1 MDTSD
6 LKGKTV
12 LVTGAA
18 RGLGA
23 AFACVLAKA
32 GCNVIMT
39 GRLTEQLT
47 STAEGIRLQ
56 SGHSP
61 ETHLLD
67 LAETGAANAFGEKIA
82 AAYPK
87 LDILINNGAQWL
99 AGRMDDYDAYSV
111 NTTINAAATG
121 TFLLTRKLVPS
132 LEASGAG
139 DIVNIV
145 STSGIAN
152 RPNSGAAVPYRMAKH
167 AQTGMTD
174 GLREELKGRPVRVHA
189 IYPPDLETVTPLDEE
204 AWNAPRKAG
213 DMVTSRDV
221 VEAALFALTRPRNVT
236 MASIMLDSD
245 SDHTWG

>member
-1 MDTSD
+1 MDASA

-12 LVTGAA
+12 LFTGAA

-23 AFACVLAKA
+23 AFSCILAEA
-32 GCNVIMT
+32 GCKVIMT
-39 GRLTEQLT
+39 GRLTEALT
-47 STAEGIRLQ
+47 STAEAIRLRC
-56 SGHSP
+56 GVKP

-67 LAETGAANAFGEKIA
+67 LADVGSANTFGEEIA

-99 AGRMDDYDAYSV
+99 SGKMDEYDAYAV
-111 NTTINAAATG
+111 NSTINAAATG
-121 TFLLTRKLVPS
+121 TFLLTRKLVPA

-139 DIVNIV
+139 DIINIV

-152 RPNSGAAVPYRMAKH
+152 RPNSGASVPYRMAKH

-174 GLREELKGRPVRVHA
+174 GLREELKGRTVRVHA

-204 AWNAPRKAG
+204 AWNAPRKGG

-236 MASIMLDSD
+236 AASIVLDSD
-245 SDHTWG
+245 SDHT

>member
-1 MDTSD
+1 MDTSG
-6 LKGKTV
+6 LKGKTA

-23 AFACVLAKA
+23 AFACVLAQA

-47 STAEGIRLQ
+47 STAEGIRLR

-99 AGRMDDYDAYSV
+99 AGRMDDYDAYAV

-167 AQTGMTD
+167 AQAGMAD
-174 GLREELKGRPVRVHA
+174 GLREELKDRPVRVHA

-236 MASIMLDSD
+236 MASIVLDSD

>member
-1 MDTSD
+1 MQRHHDGPSD
-6 LKGKTV
+6 R
-12 LVTGAA
+12 AA
-18 RGLGA
+18 HQHGRRHPA
-23 AFACVLAKA
+23 AQ
-32 GCNVIMT
+32 
-39 GRLTEQLT
+39 RP
-47 STAEGIRLQ
+47 
-56 SGHSP
+56 HSP

-67 LAETGAANAFGEKIA
+67 LAETGAANAFGEQIA

-99 AGRMDDYDAYSV
+99 AGSMDDYDAYAV

-152 RPNSGAAVPYRMAKH
+152 RPNSGAARPF
-167 AQTGMTD
+167 TD
-174 GLREELKGRPVRVHA
+174 GQARSGRHGRWLARRTQRQPVRVHA

-204 AWNAPRKAG
+204 AWNAHEKLGG

-236 MASIMLDSD
+236 MASIVLDSD
-245 SDHTWG
+245 SDHSWG

>member
-67 LAETGAANAFGEKIA
+67 LAETGAANGFGEKIA

-236 MASIMLDSD
+236 MASIVLDSD

>member
-1 MDTSD
+1 MDAD
-6 LKGKTV
+6 QLKGKTV

-23 AFACVLAKA
+23 AFACVLAEA
-32 GCNVIMT
+32 GCHVIMT

-47 STAEGIRLQ
+47 STAEGIRLRT
-56 SGHSP
+56 GHKP

-67 LAETGAANAFGEKIA
+67 LAETGAANVFGEQIA

-99 AGRMDDYDAYSV
+99 AGNMDEYDAYAV

-132 LEASGAG
+132 LAASGAG

-152 RPNSGAAVPYRMAKH
+152 RPNSGASVAYRMAKH
-167 AQTGMTD
+167 AQTGMSD
-174 GLREELKGRPVRVHA
+174 GLREELKGQPVRVHA
-189 IYPPDLETVTPLDEE
+189 IYPPDLETVTPLDDE
-204 AWNAPRKAG
+204 AWNAARSDG
-213 DMVTSRDV
+213 DMATSRDV
-221 VEAALFALTRPRNVT
+221 VDAALFALTRPRNVT
-236 MASIMLDSD
+236 VASIVLDSD
-245 SDHTWG
+245 NDHTWG

>member
-167 AQTGMTD
+167 AQTGMAD
-174 GLREELKGRPVRVHA
+174 GLREELKDRPVRVHA

-236 MASIMLDSD
+236 MASIVLDSD

>member
-236 MASIMLDSD
+236 MASIVLDSD

>member
-213 DMVTSRDV
+213 EMVTSRDV

-236 MASIMLDSD
+236 MASIVLDSD
-245 SDHTWG
+245 NDHTWG

>member
-1 MDTSD
+1 MDASA

-23 AFACVLAKA
+23 AFACVLADA
-32 GCNVIMT
+32 GCKVIMT
-39 GRLTEQLT
+39 GRLTEALT
-47 STAEGIRLQ
+47 STAEAIRLRC
-56 SGHSP
+56 GTRP

-67 LAETGAANAFGEKIA
+67 LAEVGNANTFGEAIA

-99 AGRMDDYDAYSV
+99 SGKMDEYDAYAV
-111 NTTINAAATG
+111 NSTINAAATG
-121 TFLLTRKLVPS
+121 TFLLTRKLVPA
-132 LEASGAG
+132 LEASGGG

-152 RPNSGAAVPYRMAKH
+152 RPNNGAAVPYRMAKH
-167 AQTGMTD
+167 AQTAMAD
-174 GLREELKGRPVRVHA
+174 GLREELKGRPIRVHA
-189 IYPPDLETVTPLDEE
+189 IYPPDLETVTPLDE
-204 AWNAPRKAG
+204 AGWTAPRKDG

-221 VEAALFALTRPRNVT
+221 VEAGIFALTRPRNVT
-236 MASIMLDSD
+236 AAAIVLDSD